1 MDLTGKTISSSVYK
15 TVTLGSFSY
24 PSPLTITRTGKIEVK
39 ADGAVGIVL
48 PSLASVGRIVNR
60 GRVFGAEGAYGNP
73 AQTGGNG
80 IDLNGAALLI
90 NSGVIAAGQGG
101 FSNYNGG
108 GGGIGVDVQ
117 AKSIILNSGKIA
129 GGDGNSGYD
138 TAGVGGGGVV
148 IGVAATLLNSGTI
161 TGGHGG
167 NSDSRSPDLY
177 GLITGGVGVSTG
189 SDAMIVNTG
198 HITGGAG
205 GYADQMI
212 YYQIIGNAGA
222 AGVAL
227 GAGSTLSNGGTIT
240 GGMGGRGY
248 GGDGDG
254 DLSVI
259 GGNGGNGVQLVSAT
273 GANSGLI
280 NGGAGNYGFYQ
291 AGQGGSGVLV
301 SDRGVLLN
309 TGRVAGGA
317 GGISYYLN
325 GGAGGA
331 GLEVSTQATAI
342 NKGNISGGAGGTG
355 SQYGGAGGVG
365 FYLNHGTLINAG
377 TITGGTGGYGELGDG
392 QNGDAVTVAGYST
405 LIVKNGALFNGLVA
419 ASGGTGK
426 GADTLEVSGT
436 SSAPLN
442 DIGTEFT
449 GFHNIDFAANAA
461 WTIAGDTAGL
471 TSGQEIKGFTSS
483 DAIELT
489 DAAAS
494 NGQASVGTAGVVTIT
509 AGGDFYYLDIK
520 GATVG
525 ESNFS
530 FSNDTLRESGVSA
543 APAMTFLRPAQPV
556 AASPSL
562 FTAPGLEPL
571 MSVPSWNQMLLSG
584 TDSGALSSQP
594 KITTALFS
602 GSVHDMDRPQ
612 QAALQTMMTL
622 HAG

>member
-1 MDLTGKTISSSVYK
+1 MHVTGKTISGSVNN

-24 PSPLTITRTGKIEVK
+24 PSPLTITGTGKIEVK

-177 GLITGGVGVSTG
+177 GLITGGIGVSTG
-189 SDAMIVNTG
+189 SDALIVNTG

-254 DLSVI
+254 DLSII

-273 GANSGLI
+273 GTNSGLI
-280 NGGAGNYGFYQ
+280 TGGAGNYGFYD
-291 AGQGGSGVLV
+291 AGQGGIGVVV
-301 SDRGVLLN
+301 SDRGVFLN
-309 TGRVAGGA
+309 IGSVAGGA
-317 GGISYYLN
+317 GGICYN
-325 GGAGGA
+325 FH
-331 GLEVSTQATAI
+331 
-342 NKGNISGGAGGTG
+342 
-355 SQYGGAGGVG
+355 GGAGGVG
-365 FYLNHGTLINAG
+365 AYLNHGTLINAG

-405 LIVKNGALFNGLVA
+405 LIVKNGAVFNGLVA

-426 GADTLEVSGT
+426 GADTLELSST
-436 SSAPLN
+436 SSAPLAG
-442 DIGTEFT
+442 IGTEFT
-449 GFHNIDFAANAA
+449 GFQNIDFAANAA

-471 TSGQEIKGFTSS
+471 TAGQEIKGFTSN

-509 AGGDFYYLDIK
+509 AGGDVYHLDIN

-543 APAMTFLRPAQPV
+543 APAMTFLRPSQPA

-562 FTAPGLEPL
+562 FTAPGLEPF

-594 KITTALFS
+594 TITTALLS
-602 GSVHDMDRPQ
+602 GSVHDRDRPQ